1 MIYSSGQ
8 LNDISTNLGVVY
20 NELTLPYQAIEDLDE

>member
-8 LNDISTNLGVVY
+8 LNDISTNLGVAY
-20 NELTLPYQAIEDLDE
+20 YELTQPYQVIENLDE